1 MKSIKS
7 RGGLTRGRGMTDS
20 VRHQWVYTNHA
31 CAAIHDAM
39 TKITSLSLLSSEQH
53 VEMGKTR
60 KERDYNDLLTL
71 YDWLSTHSPFDAA
84 DDRLRSISSG
94 ITVPDNN
101 CLINVTTRKELEKLS
116 GRA

>member
-31 CAAIHDAM
+31 CAAM

-84 DDRLRSISSG
+84 DDRLRSIPSV

-101 CLINVTTRKELEKLS
+101 CLINVTTQKELEKLS